1 MTGAPARVLVVEEE
15 PDGLR
20 ALTVMFERAGF
31 AVIGAEDVE
40 PALDALRQHRVDC
53 VVVDVAK
60 RGQVGWQVLQ
70 RLRELSDVPVLVLTV
85 GVPEADRVRGL
96 LSGADDHLSKPVQN
110 EELVARI
117 RVLLQRRAA
126 ELDGRIVRT
135 ASSYDDGVIT
145 MDVPTFAVTVS
156 GVSVALTVTEFRLL
170 WALVSRTPEVV
181 SHATLLETAWDDRSG
196 TSPDRVKFAVAR
208 LRRKLERVL
217 GSVAP
222 IENVRGTGYQYHLRS

>member
-31 AVIGAEDVE
+31 AVIGADDVE
-40 PALDALRQHRVDC
+40 PALEAVRQHRIDC

-60 RGQVGWQVLQ
+60 RGHVGWQVLQ
-70 RLRELSDVPVLVLTV
+70 RLRELSNVPVLVLTE

-96 LSGADDHLSKPVQN
+96 LSGADDHLSKPVEN

-117 RVLLQRRAA
+117 QVLLQRRAA
-126 ELDGRIVRT
+126 EVDRRIVRT

-156 GVSVALTVTEFRLL
+156 GVPVALTVTEFRLL
-170 WALVSRTPEVV
+170 WALVSRTPELV

-208 LRRKLERVL
+208 LRRKLERIL
-217 GSVAP
+217 GSDAP
-222 IENVRGTGYQYHLRS
+222 IESVRGVGYRYHLRS

>member
-1 MTGAPARVLVVEEE
+1 MAGAPARVLVVEEE
-15 PDGLR
+15 ADGLR

-31 AVIGAEDVE
+31 AVIGADDVE
-40 PALDALRQHRVDC
+40 RALDAVRHHRVDC
-53 VVVDVAK
+53 VVVDVAQ
-60 RGQVGWQVLQ
+60 RGHVGWQVLQ
-70 RLRELSDVPVLVLTV
+70 RLRELSDIPVLVLTE
-85 GVPEADRVRGL
+85 GAPEADRVRGL
-96 LSGADDHLSKPVQN
+96 LSGADDHLSKPVEN

-117 RVLLQRRAA
+117 EVLLARRSAT
-126 ELDGRIVRT
+126 LDRRIVRT
-135 ASSYDDGVIT
+135 ASSYDDGLIT

-156 GVSVALTVTEFRLL
+156 GVPVALTVTEFRLL
-170 WALVSRTPEVV
+170 WALVSRTPELV

-222 IENVRGTGYQYHLRS
+222 IESVRGVGYRYHLRS

>member
-1 MTGAPARVLVVEEE
+1 MAGAPARVLVVEED

-20 ALTVMFERAGF
+20 ALTVMFERAEF
-31 AVIGAEDVE
+31 AVIGADHVE
-40 PALDALRQHRVDC
+40 PALEAVRQHRVDC

-60 RGQVGWQVLQ
+60 RGHVGWQVLQ
-70 RLRELSDVPVLVLTV
+70 RLRELSDVPVLVLTE

-96 LSGADDHLSKPVQN
+96 LSGADDHLSKPVEN

-117 RVLLQRRAA
+117 QVLLARRSAA
-126 ELDGRIVRT
+126 LDARIVRT
-135 ASSYDDGVIT
+135 ALTYDDGVIT

-156 GVSVALTVTEFRLL
+156 SVPVALTATEFRLL
-170 WALVSRTPEVV
+170 WALVSRTPELV

-196 TSPDRVKFAVAR
+196 ASHGRVKFAVAR

-222 IENVRGTGYQYHLRS
+222 IESVRGVGYRYHLRS